1 MTSTR
6 GIHAEARGELLAA
19 HVAAVAPLVR
29 AWCDVAEIERRVA
42 EQVDEEIGRA
52 TDPEFGKFF
61 VERLGV
67 GEPEDYLQRLVQV
80 EGRLVLCGLRLFGG
94 DASKAFVEVVA
105 TTAPLNEAVDAAMSV
120 FARFNPIAVRIE
132 SAGESCPAS
141 EHILVP
147 DTMFYAEHASVVAGS
162 GAIAELEPASL
173 REAEC
178 FVVDCYA
185 AFAESDP
192 ELVGRVPPA
201 SREEL
206 EECARE
212 GRLTWWLLGDERA
225 GLIGVC
231 PATLGGLAGML
242 IVEECVHPAFRGR
255 GSAAMAQ
262 RAVAAQL
269 PRTDVLMGTIDA
281 SNHAS
286 RRTAQAVGRRVV
298 SQTWFAS
305 VDGRRP

>member
-1 MTSTR
+1 MLR
-6 GIHAEARGELLAA
+6 HAW
-19 HVAAVAPLVR
+19 R
-29 AWCDVAEIERRVA
+29 ASRR
-42 EQVDEEIGRA
+42 
-52 TDPEFGKFF
+52 
-61 VERLGV
+61 
-67 GEPEDYLQRLVQV
+67 
-80 EGRLVLCGLRLFGG
+80 LCGLRLFGG
-94 DASKAFVEVVA
+94 DASKPFVEVVA
-105 TTAPLNEAVDAAMSV
+105 TTAPLDQSIDCAANV

-132 SAGESCPAS
+132 SAGEMRPPSARM
-141 EHILVP
+141 LVP
-147 DTMFYAEHASVVAGS
+147 DTLVYAERAA
-162 GAIAELEPASL
+162 AIARSGSAVELELASL
-173 REAEC
+173 QDAER
-178 FVVDCYA
+178 FVVECYA
-185 AFAESDP
+185 AFAESEPD
-192 ELVGRVPPA
+192 LVGRVPPA

-206 EECARE
+206 EECAHE
-212 GRLTWWLLGDERA
+212 GTLGWWLLGDERA